1 MLNGVLNIYKEKNYT
16 SHDVVAKMRGILRQ
30 KKIGHTGTLDPQAE
44 GVLPV
49 CLGQATKLCELLTD
63 HDKTYRAVMRLGV
76 ETDTQDMCGRILEE
90 REVICLEEE
99 VQDAISS
106 FIGPYDQ
113 VPPMYSALKVDG
125 RRLYDLARQGK
136 TVERK
141 PRPVRIHG
149 IEIEKIQLPLVTM
162 TIHCSK
168 GTYIRTLCHDIGQK
182 LGCGAC
188 MESLVRIK
196 SGQFTLENSMTLSQ
210 LETIRDEGALERYV
224 ISLEQLLSQ
233 YPKAVVRKEADHL
246 VQNGNPVSSFCVML
260 EESLDSGLR
269 VRMYDSKAGF
279 LGLYEY
285 EQERKR
291 FRPWKMFLEQTPE

>member
-63 HDKTYRAVMRLGV
+63 HDKTYRAIMRLGV
-76 ETDTQDMCGRILEE
+76 ETDTQDIWGQVLEE
-90 REVICLEEE
+90 REVTCLEEQ
-99 VQDAISS
+99 VQAVVSS

-125 RRLYDLARQGK
+125 KRLYDLARQGK
-136 TVERK
+136 VVERK
-141 PRPVRIHG
+141 ARSVRIYG
-149 IEIEKIQLPLVTM
+149 IEIEKMELPLVTM

-182 LGCGAC
+182 LNCGAC
-188 MESLVRIK
+188 MESLVRTK

-210 LETIRDEGALERYV
+210 LETIRDEGFLDQYV
-224 ISLEQLLSQ
+224 ISIEEMLSQ

-246 VQNGNPVSSFCVML
+246 AQNGNPVADFCVML
-260 EESLDSGLR
+260 KEPLESGLR
-269 VRMYDSKAGF
+269 VRMYDNSHCF

-291 FRPWKMFLEQTPE
+291 FKPWKMFLEQRPE